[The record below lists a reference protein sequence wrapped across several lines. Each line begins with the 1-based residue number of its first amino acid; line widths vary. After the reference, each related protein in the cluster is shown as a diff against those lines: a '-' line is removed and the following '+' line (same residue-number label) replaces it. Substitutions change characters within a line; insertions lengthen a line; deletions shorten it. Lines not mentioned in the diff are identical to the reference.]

1 MKALIYQ
8 SRFFLDKTNY
18 LDGIEEV
25 MTMLDSCDETLDL
38 ILTPESTDVPFA
50 PATKEE
56 FEETVK
62 ITTMR
67 LLDKAA
73 ETAKRCHAFVFIN
86 ASDDLGGVYANTTFA
101 FDRNGN
107 LAGKYLK
114 QHLTPGE
121 VTKLKLKSD
130 YTYEYSEPTII
141 EMEGIRFAFL
151 TCYDFYFYESFSH
164 IAQKKPHVLIGCAQ
178 QRSDTHEAALISAR
192 YVAYS
197 TGAYVLRAG
206 VSLGEGSETAG
217 SSMAVGPD
225 GKVLCLFENEVGG
238 KTFEFDPFQKYLKPM
253 GYLNPV
259 GLHHD
264 YTEKGRRPWK
274 YRAAGSAIV
283 PDNRTMPY
291 PRICAHR
298 GFNTIAPENSMPAF
312 GAAIALGAQE
322 IEFDLWETIDHE
334 IVSIHDPT
342 LDRVSDGS
350 GKVYEKTL
358 AELEQLD
365 FGCKFGEKYKG
376 LRIVKFE
383 DILKKFAGH
392 VIMNTHIKC
401 ANIHEPVSED
411 FLKKIIALIDKYD
424 NRRYMY
430 FMTENDEMQ
439 KQLHRLAP
447 DIDRC
452 LGENNEHFRI
462 VDRAIELGIDR
473 VQLFKPYFTDEMIEK
488 AKAHGIILNC
498 FFSDDPEEASEFM
511 DRGVDCLLT
520 NDYLSIKNKLGM

>member
-25 MTMLDSCDETLDL
+25 MAMLDSCDESLDL

-62 ITTMR
+62 ITTKR
-67 LLDKAA
+67 LLLTAA

-101 FDRNGN
+101 FDRDGN

-114 QHLTPGE
+114 QHLTLGE

-439 KQLHRLAP
+439 RQLHRLAP

-498 FFSDDPEEASEFM
+498 FFSDDPEEAKQFM
-511 DRGVDCLLT
+511 DRGVNCLLT